1 MSRLVGSL
9 VALVLIST
17 ALAAPAPQP
26 FKAGWHNPVDP
37 NKDCKFIREKGSLT
51 IEVPGTD
58 HDFYPL
64 RERLN
69 APRLLRDI
77 EGDFEMQV
85 RVQIDC
91 RPSLTSTV
99 KDQPSL
105 VAAGFLLI
113 PPAPFTVTCIRLEYG
128 LVRDGTR
135 TDGYAAL
142 RHQGTKKGRSNAR
155 WGSEWKNWPLPE
167 KTDRAYLRLVRQGE
181 TFYPSISPDG
191 KKWALLVGGAGYV
204 GLPKKLKVGLAA
216 YSFSTEPS
224 KVRFDQFKLT
234 LGQRKGR

>member
-1 MSRLVGSL
+1 MAINPAGGSTKRRATASPFVSMKSPTPAPRRSASRTTKPCTSSTASSPASERFEENTMSRLVGSL

-37 NKDCKFIREKGSLT
+37 DKDCKFIREKASLT
-51 IEVPGTD
+51 IEMSGTD

-64 RERLN
+64 RERVN

-128 LVRDGTR
+128 LVRDGT
-135 TDGYAAL
+135 
-142 RHQGTKKGRSNAR
+142 
-155 WGSEWKNWPLPE
+155 
-167 KTDRAYLRLVRQGE
+167 
-181 TFYPSISPDG
+181 
-191 KKWALLVGGAGYV
+191 
-204 GLPKKLKVGLAA
+204 
-216 YSFSTEPS
+216 
-224 KVRFDQFKLT
+224 
-234 LGQRKGR
+234 